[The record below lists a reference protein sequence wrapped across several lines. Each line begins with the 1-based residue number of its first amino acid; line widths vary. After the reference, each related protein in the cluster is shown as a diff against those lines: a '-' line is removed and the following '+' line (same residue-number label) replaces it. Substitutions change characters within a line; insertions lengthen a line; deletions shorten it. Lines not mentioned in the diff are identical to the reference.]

1 MYYGLLADVIVAI
14 HFAIVFF
21 VVVGEAMV
29 LVGGPL
35 GWRWVRS
42 LAFRLGHLGT
52 TLFVAVEG
60 AFNVF
65 CPLTTWEHDLR
76 ERAGETV
83 EEASFVGR
91 LLHEALF
98 VEVPQDVLNKSYVVF
113 GALVVLSWLLFPPR
127 RRRSERNDAAS
138 SRDPGP
144 PG

>member
-21 VVVGEAMV
+21 VIVGEAAV

-42 LAFRLGHLGT
+42 LAFRLIHLGT

-60 AFNVF
+60 AFGVL

-76 ERAGETV
+76 ELAGESV
-83 EEASFVGR
+83 EDASFVAR

-98 VEVPQDVLNKSYVVF
+98 VDVPQDVLNRSYVVF
-113 GALVVLSWLLFPPR
+113 GALVALSWVFFPPSR
-127 RRRSERNDAAS
+127 RGRASEGAPSASERDA
-138 SRDPGP
+138 G
-144 PG
+144 

>member
-1 MYYGLLADVIVAI
+1 MDYGLLADVIVAI

-21 VVVGEAMV
+21 VIGGEAAV

-42 LAFRLGHLGT
+42 LAFRLCHLGT

-60 AFNVF
+60 AFGVL

-76 ERAGETV
+76 ELAGETV
-83 EEASFVGR
+83 EDASFVAR
-91 LLHEALF
+91 FLHDALF
-98 VEVPQDVLNKSYVVF
+98 VDVDQDVLNLSYVVF
-113 GALVVLSWLLFPPR
+113 GALVVLSWVLFPPHR
-127 RRRSERNDAAS
+127 RRPTSQDA
-138 SRDPGP
+138 PGVGGGDP